1 MLNLPLKK
9 LRLIAEYRNIDGYKS
24 MPKDKLLRILNDN
37 KGDRKS
43 LFKSKKGKQ
52 KKVFIS
58 QQEIVSLN

>member
-1 MLNLPLKK
+1 M
-9 LRLIAEYRNIDGYKS
+9 RLIAEYRNIDGYKS

-52 KKVFIS
+52 KKVFTS